1 MLHGHHDNHA
11 HATASTKSDV
21 SAAPVVKDVFG
32 GKKLFGDLFG
42 SSTSF
47 ESLGYRSRVGLI
59 GEPTGATSESS
70 KKAEDLEK
78 ELQINSQGSIGS
90 FDDFRSDSE
99 SENEIDAQLTPKQQ
113 LARTI
118 RNWCVMAANDT
129 RVIYEG
135 GVHALIQLSSTDD
148 QLVKKSC
155 ASAFYHLS
163 TRESNRANLV
173 NLGAVTGVIAIAMQV

>member
-1 MLHGHHDNHA
+1 MPQTDANSSSKHDE
-11 HATASTKSDV
+11 TKTTV
-21 SAAPVVKDVFG
+21 SVKDVFS

-59 GEPTGATSESS
+59 GEPTGAHSESF
-70 KKAEDLEK
+70 KKAEELEK
-78 ELQINSQGSIGS
+78 ESQINSANSIGS
-90 FDDFRSDSE
+90 LEDFRSDSE
-99 SENEIDAQLTPKQQ
+99 SDNEIDAQLTPKQQ

-173 NLGAVTGVIAIAMQV
+173 NLGAVTGVIAVAMQV